1 MSNREIEVTLDGV
14 PFFVNYTP
22 STDQMEQTAIKRADF
37 EFTLNNSD
45 EDDEDELTDREK
57 AKAWID
63 KGFENI
69 NLIDF
74 LIPDYKA
81 FLKLFK
87 VNALSI
93 DAAYFRLNAT
103 YFNCDDDQAFT
114 IDANKAVGF
123 TVNGRKYLEKTL
135 G

>member
-1 MSNREIEVTLDGV
+1 MSNREIETLLDGV
-14 PFFVNYTP
+14 NFLVEYTP
-22 STDQMEQTAIKRADF
+22 STDQMEQTSIKRADF
-37 EFTLNNSD
+37 EFTLLNED
-45 EDDEDELTDREK
+45 DDDEDELTDGEK
-57 AKAWID
+57 AKAWIL
-63 KGFENI
+63 KGFEGG

-93 DAAYFRLNAT
+93 DAAYFRLNVT
-103 YFNCDDDQAFT
+103 HFNSNDDQAFT
-114 IDANKAVGF
+114 IDANKAVSF
-123 TVNGRKYLEKTL
+123 TVNGRKYLEKTS